1 MSKSRAYCAI
11 NVQSV
16 CVQSG
21 PWEDLSSRPQ
31 GHAVHVGVDVSKA
44 ELQVVLRW
52 SDGTFQRPICANNP
66 GQIGVLVKMLKCI
79 GEG

>member
-1 MSKSRAYCAI
+1 
-11 NVQSV
+11 
-16 CVQSG
+16 
-21 PWEDLSSRPQ
+21 
-31 GHAVHVGVDVSKA
+31 VDVSKA